1 MKPPPGIHAN
11 AALQRQPFRD
21 LRNAQCLHRVVRVR
35 DSMLTQG
42 AHIAPCKD
50 SRVYSSSTLA
60 MHHHNSSRKPR
71 LVTVRF
77 TRLQGLSIKLQHPL
91 PSSHLACTTCLK
103 NLNCMDLIKPQTS
116 PPQALKYCW
125 LGVHNGNWHWPFPFQ
140 DVPRHDMK
148 ISRHHLG
155 ARRCPLFRG
164 GDAVD
169 LIGLQR
175 HITQTEDLK
184 MA

>member
-1 MKPPPGIHAN
+1 MKTPPGIHAN

-116 PPQALKYCW
+116 PPQALSTVG
-125 LGVHNGNWHWPFPFQ
+125 LGSTTATGTGPFQ

-175 HITQTEDLK
+175 HIPQTEDLK